1 MISNKKKSS
10 STTHDICL
18 IVLTILFVVSVFF
31 FIAIL
36 SHSALGSEDMGSR
49 VPVVNNLAKWT
60 VSITMHIDSGH
71 TQ

>member
-1 MISNKKKSS
+1 MYAYKKKAS
-10 STTHDICL
+10 STSHDICL

-36 SHSALGSEDMGSR
+36 SHSALGSSESSSH

-60 VSITMHIDSGH
+60 VNNE
-71 TQ
+71 